1 MKTCSKCGFIGEDN
15 LFIKDRNLCKQCQKE
30 RSRNYYLE
38 NTEKIKVKTK
48 IWKKDNPEKVK
59 ISNRKSDKK
68 SRQNNPE
75 KYKIKNKKWKKE
87 NPDKVSKTKNKSH
100 AKKCKSDP
108 IFRLMRN
115 CSRLVNKMLKL
126 QNSSKNGK
134 SSKSFFP
141 FTTEELKKHIE
152 LLFEPW
158 MNWSNQGEYNSKIWN
173 DNDSTTWTW
182 QLDHI
187 LPQSDYTY
195 SSMEDSNFKIV
206 WVLSNLR
213 PLSAKQ
219 NIIDGANRI
228 RHKKINL

>member
-1 MKTCSKCGFIGEDN
+1 
-15 LFIKDRNLCKQCQKE
+15 
-30 RSRNYYLE
+30 
-38 NTEKIKVKTK
+38 
-48 IWKKDNPEKVK
+48 
-59 ISNRKSDKK
+59 
-68 SRQNNPE
+68 
-75 KYKIKNKKWKKE
+75 
-87 NPDKVSKTKNKSH
+87 
-100 AKKCKSDP
+100 
-108 IFRLMRN
+108 MRN